1 MDLKKIHSLEE
12 TFVKVITDKDIV
24 TLENEKI
31 VYGGYYH
38 DSHCGFDFLYF
49 SNYDMDNLYI
59 GSVTEYDD
67 KYINGC
73 LFSLNR

>member
-1 MDLKKIHSLEE
+1 MDLKKIHCFEE
-12 TFVKVITDKDIV
+12 TFVKVISDEDIV

-38 DSHCGFDFLYF
+38 DSHCGLYF
-49 SNYDMDNLYI
+49 LNISNDDMDNLYI

-67 KYINGC
+67 K
-73 LFSLNR
+73 